1 MSKLSHIDDEGRASM
16 VDVSAKDSTERT
28 ATAQAVIVLSEEAF
42 RLVTSGTV
50 KKGDV
55 LATARIAGIMAAKKT
70 SELIPLCHP
79 LALTHVGV
87 DFEPQPE
94 RNAFRILASAKTTG
108 QTGVEMEALTA
119 ASLAALTVYDMVKAV
134 DKGAVIESVRLLT
147 KSGGKSG
154 SYEAEPAGTTQSP
167 TSPNAGRSNRHP
179 RAQHAGNEQM
189 ARKARHPRAQH
200 AGSEQMAR
208 KARQGPSARGSSVG
222 GPAGEPTADFSRRA
236 TPQVL
241 MHEAAAPKP
250 GTPSADRDALKQFM
264 TANRLRP
271 LQWAKSASIP
281 VNELYGFLSGR
292 SRGISPDAAERL
304 AKVARTSV
312 DVMFGRSPRR

>member
-1 MSKLSHIDDEGRASM
+1 MSKLSHIDEEGRASM
-16 VDVSAKDSTERT
+16 VDVSAKDSTERA
-28 ATAQAVIVLSEEAF
+28 ATAEAVIVLSEEAF
-42 RLVTSGTV
+42 RLVTSGTA

-94 RNAFRILASAKTTG
+94 RNAFRIIAGAKTTG

-119 ASLAALTVYDMVKAV
+119 ASVAALTVYDMVKAV
-134 DKGAVIESVRLLT
+134 DKGALIESIRLLA

-154 SYEAEPAGTTQSP
+154 TYKAAHEMSS
-167 TSPNAGRSNRHP
+167 TSPL
-179 RAQHAGNEQM
+179 
-189 ARKARHPRAQH
+189 
-200 AGSEQMAR
+200 
-208 KARQGPSARGSSVG
+208 RGSAGAQRGASVG
-222 GPAGEPTADFSRRA
+222 GDNGEPRKSSSRRA

-250 GTPSADRDALKQFM
+250 ATPSADRDALKQFM
-264 TANRLRP
+264 TRNRLRP
-271 LQWAKSASIP
+271 LEWAKSAAIP

-292 SRGISPDAAERL
+292 SRGISPDSAERL

-312 DVMFGRSPRR
+312 DAMFGRASRG

>member
-1 MSKLSHIDDEGRASM
+1 M

-179 RAQHAGNEQM
+179 RAQHAG
-189 ARKARHPRAQH
+189 
-200 AGSEQMAR
+200 SEQMAR
-208 KARQGPSARGSSVG
+208 KARQGASARGSSVG